1 MCGRFTQQRP
11 TAELAELFDAQPAP
25 QGATGHFQ
33 DAGGH
38 YNVAPTQDVA
48 VIVQPGTDR
57 ARVVDAY
64 RWGLVPSWAKDP
76 KIGNRMINA
85 RAETVAT
92 SSAFKRSFG
101 GGRRC
106 IVPADAFYEWRRLDE
121 KTRQPYLIRRP
132 DGGPLAFAGLW
143 STWKDEKNDAW
154 LRTCTIITTS
164 ANEGMEQIHDRMPV
178 ILPPEAWDRWL
189 DPSLTDTE
197 LLQQLLHATPAGELE
212 AVPISTLV
220 NNPRNKG
227 PELARPVEGE
237 VLSV

>member
-11 TAELAELFDAQPAP
+11 TAELAELFEARPAP
-25 QGATGHFQ
+25 EGATGHY
-33 DAGGH
+33 DDPGGH

-48 VIVQPGTDR
+48 VIVQPAPDR

-92 SSAFKRSFG
+92 SPAFKRSFSA
-101 GGRRC
+101 GRRC
-106 IVPADAFYEWRRLDE
+106 IVPADAFYEWRRVDE

-132 DGGPLAFAGLW
+132 DGAPLAFAGLW
-143 STWKDEKNDAW
+143 STWKDEPNEAW
-154 LRTCTIITTS
+154 LRSCTIITTR
-164 ANEGMEQIHDRMPV
+164 ANEGMERIHDRMPV
-178 ILPPEAWDRWL
+178 ILPPEVWDQWL

-197 LLQQLLHATPAGELE
+197 LLQALLHATPAGELE
-212 AVPISTLV
+212 AVPISTAV

-237 VLSV
+237 VLTV